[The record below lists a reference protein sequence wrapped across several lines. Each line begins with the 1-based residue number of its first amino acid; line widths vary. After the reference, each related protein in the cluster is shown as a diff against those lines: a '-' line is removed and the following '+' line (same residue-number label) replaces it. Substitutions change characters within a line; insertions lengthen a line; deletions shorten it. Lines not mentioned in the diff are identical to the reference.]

1 MSANFTSEQVAE
13 AIAEFIREL
22 APIAETEIGVGH
34 NGNITIF
41 KNEQNENTASQ
52 HYGNVA

>member
-13 AIAEFIREL
+13 AIAEFIQEL
-22 APIAETEIGVGH
+22 TANTATEIGAGH

-41 KNEQNENTASQ
+41 KNEQNENTAS
-52 HYGNVA
+52 

>member
-13 AIAEFIREL
+13 AIAEFIQEL
-22 APIAETEIGVGH
+22 TATAETEIGAGY

-41 KNEQNENTASQ
+41 KTEQNENTAS
-52 HYGNVA
+52 

>member
-22 APIAETEIGVGH
+22 TANAATEATEVGVGY

-41 KNEQNENTASQ
+41 KNEQNENTAS
-52 HYGNVA
+52 

>member
-1 MSANFTSEQVAE
+1 MSANFTKEQVAE

-22 APIAETEIGVGH
+22 TATAETEIGVGH

-41 KNEQNENTASQ
+41 KTEQNENTAS
-52 HYGNVA
+52 

>member
-1 MSANFTSEQVAE
+1 MNANFTNEQVAE

-22 APIAETEIGVGH
+22 TATAETEIGVGY

-41 KNEQNENTASQ
+41 KTEQNENTAS
-52 HYGNVA
+52 

>member
-1 MSANFTSEQVAE
+1 MNANFTNEQVAE

-22 APIAETEIGVGH
+22 TANAATELGVGY

-41 KNEQNENTASQ
+41 KNEQNENTAS
-52 HYGNVA
+52 

>member
-13 AIAEFIREL
+13 AIAEFIQEL
-22 APIAETEIGVGH
+22 KANTATELGVGY

-41 KNEQNENTASQ
+41 KSEQNENTAS
-52 HYGNVA
+52 

>member
-1 MSANFTSEQVAE
+1 MNANFTNEQVAE

-22 APIAETEIGVGH
+22 TANTATEVGVGY

-41 KNEQNENTASQ
+41 KNEQNENTAS
-52 HYGNVA
+52 

>member
-1 MSANFTSEQVAE
+1 MSANFTNEQVAE

-22 APIAETEIGVGH
+22 TANAATEIGVGH

-41 KNEQNENTASQ
+41 KNEQNENTAS
-52 HYGNVA
+52 